1 MRGSA
6 SAWLVLALCLL
17 CGLGVAGA
25 RAAEAITAIEI
36 AGNRSVEP
44 DTIRSRLQLAVGSPY
59 DPAKA
64 DQTIKALF
72 ATGIFSD
79 VRIER
84 RGSTIVVRVVE
95 NPLVANVSVEGNK
108 AIDKT
113 KIEEQIRLKPR
124 LRYTASRAHA
134 DAARIRELYRRQ
146 GRLDT
151 RVETKTV
158 DLGDGRV
165 DVAFVVREA
174 DVTKVDSISF
184 VGNRAARPAR
194 RRGCQS

>member
-59 DPAKA
+59 DPAKV
-64 DQTIKALF
+64 DQSIKALF

-84 RGSTIVVRVVE
+84 RGTTVYVRVVE
-95 NPLVANVSVEGNK
+95 NPMVSAVTFEGHR
-108 AIDKT
+108 AIDKP
-113 KIEEQIRLKPR
+113 KLEPLVHLKPR
-124 LRYTASRAHA
+124 ARYTAAKAHA
-134 DAARIRELYRRQ
+134 DAVRLREHYRRQ
-146 GRLDT
+146 GRLAT
-151 RVETKTV
+151 T
-158 DLGDGRV
+158 
-165 DVAFVVREA
+165 
-174 DVTKVDSISF
+174 
-184 VGNRAARPAR
+184 
-194 RRGCQS
+194 